1 MLEFKLTM
9 QGPMKHSRSF
19 CGKLFDSQHGT
30 RTRCFLL
37 SQSNIERL
45 NWHNLFL
52 PLYCRF
58 CFILLY
64 SFVAQKKE
72 YFLFGHFG
80 LIHNRRLS
88 FFCEIGQCN
97 HNSEGWTVTVKG
109 KSIELSI
116 CRKPGQHDF
125 SPFFLCCHTFCSPT
139 QYDRPSFFSKSIMSA
154 ILQNCKWPL
163 YMHFLCIRFCW

>member
-1 MLEFKLTM
+1 MFKWWLSNIAIILMLLPLLLELKLTM
-9 QGPMKHSRSF
+9 QGPTKHSRSF

-30 RTRCFLL
+30 RTRCFFCF
-37 SQSNIERL
+37 QTNIEHL

-52 PLYCRF
+52 PLYCRL

-64 SFVAQKKE
+64 LFVPQKE
-72 YFLFGHFG
+72 YFLLGQFG
-80 LIHNRRLS
+80 LIYNRWL
-88 FFCEIGQCN
+88 FFFEMGQCN

-125 SPFFLCCHTFCSPT
+125 SPFFLCCHTSSSPT
-139 QYDRPSFFSKSIMSA
+139 QYARASFFSESIMSA
-154 ILQNCKWPL
+154 IL
-163 YMHFLCIRFCW
+163 